1 MFISKRSNGYYYIYY
16 DDGNGIR
23 QAISTKSKLK
33 KEAFQFLTNFSNEI
47 KKKSKQLYIPIDF
60 NSFSKEFIKHSES
73 IHTIKTTA
81 TFITTSKYFSEY
93 CQNINLMDISEKL
106 IRNYLDYRI
115 TKSSIYQAR
124 KDLINLSSCFNWAI
138 SQKYLLSNPCV
149 SIKRFKMPQKLPTYF
164 TKEEFSLLVN
174 QIQEVDIKDII
185 EFAVNTGLRQME
197 ILSLEWSQVNIQ
209 ERMIILDNRTHITKS
224 KKIRTIP
231 LNDNSLAVLNK
242 RNGIK
247 IGQKVFTING
257 REITPCQLLRK
268 FRYYIIKSELNN
280 KLNFHSLRHT
290 FASWLVQ
297 AGVSIYQVSKL
308 LGHSDIKT
316 TEIYSHLRS
325 EDSLNSVNK
334 INNMAT

>member
-16 DDGNGIR
+16 DDANGKR

-33 KEAFQFLTNFSNEI
+33 KEALQFLTNFSNEI

-60 NSFSKEFIKHSES
+60 NSFSKAFIKHSES

-81 TFITTSKYFSEY
+81 TFITTNKYFNEY
-93 CQNINLMDISEKL
+93 CQNMNLMDITEKL

-115 TKSSIYQAR
+115 TNSSIYQAR
-124 KDLINLSSCFNWAI
+124 KDLINLSSSFNWAI
-138 SQKYLLSNPCV
+138 SQKYLLSNPCKD
-149 SIKRFKMPQKLPTYF
+149 IKRFKMPQKLPTYF
-164 TKEEFSLLVN
+164 TKEEFSLLLN
-174 QIQEVDIKDII
+174 QIQEVDIKDIV

-197 ILSLEWSQVNIQ
+197 LISLEWSQVNLR
-209 ERMIILDNRTHITKS
+209 ERIIILDNKNHITKS

-242 RNGIK
+242 RNETK
-247 IGQKVFTING
+247 IGQKVFMLNG
-257 REITPCQLLRK
+257 KEITPCQLLRR

-316 TEIYSHLRS
+316 TEVYSHLRS
-325 EDSLNSVNK
+325 DDLRASINLLNN
-334 INNMAT
+334 